1 MDNNV
6 VLRFDNVDYEYIEKK
21 PVLIEANF
29 SIRKGSK
36 ITLMGQNG
44 AGKSTIFKL
53 ITKEIKP
60 KAGKINID
68 QDSTIGIAKQV
79 IDKKDFDLTIEEY
92 LKLTYGENEI
102 PYNYMV
108 KIKEVMEAVNLTLS
122 IDKKIKDMSG
132 GQQARLLLASSLM
145 QSPDILLLDEPTNNL
160 DADGI
165 GHLITFLL
173 MYEKTVLVISH
184 DADFLNSFT
193 DGVIYL
199 DVHTKNTEQY
209 VGNYFDVV
217 EQIQVK
223 IEKDRMQNARL
234 VKQIK
239 DRKEKANF
247 FAHKGGNLR
256 ALAKKLREE
265 AEEAEDSMV
274 DVRKE
279 DRTIRDFIIPVQENI
294 GSCILKIDSLSIMV
308 NHEVVDKKLIVPTEL
323 YKGDKLLI
331 SGPNGMGK
339 TTLLKKIAS
348 GNFPG
353 IEIGKDLKIGY
364 YTQDFSNLKYDQI
377 VFDSLK
383 ESLQEGMTEQDL
395 RSIAAGFLLTGEFMG
410 KKIGDLSEGQKGLLA
425 FAKLTLEE
433 PGLIIFDE
441 PTNHINFRHIP
452 VIAEAINNYDGAVV
466 LVSHMDEFVRQVGV
480 TKRLELDRI

>member
-6 VLRFDNVDYEYIEKK
+6 VLRFDNVDFEYIEKK
-21 PVLIEANF
+21 PVLNEVNF

-53 ITKEIKP
+53 ITGELKP
-60 KAGKINID
+60 KSGRISID
-68 QDSTIGIAKQV
+68 QDSTVGIAKQI
-79 IDKKDFDLTIEEY
+79 IDKKDFDLSIEEY
-92 LKLTYGENEI
+92 LKRSYTNET

-108 KIKEVMEAVNLTLS
+108 KIKEVLEAVNLQLPVE
-122 IDKKIKDMSG
+122 KKIKDMSG
-132 GQQARLLLASSLM
+132 GQQARLLLAFSLM
-145 QSPDILLLDEPTNNL
+145 QDPDILLLDEPTNNL

-165 GHLITFLL
+165 GSLITFLL

-184 DADFLNSFT
+184 DADFLNAFT

-199 DVHTKNTEQY
+199 DVHTKTMEQY

-217 EQIQVK
+217 EQIQQK

-265 AEEAEDSMV
+265 AEEAENSMV

-279 DRTIRDFIIPVQENI
+279 DRTIRDFLIPVQENI
-294 GSCILKIDSLSIMV
+294 GGCLLKIDNFSIMENNEIV
-308 NHEVVDKKLIVPTEL
+308 EKKLVVPTEL

-339 TTLLKKIAS
+339 TTLLKKIAA
-348 GNFPG
+348 GNISG
-353 IEIGKDLKIGY
+353 IEIGKDVKIGY
-364 YTQDFSNLKYDQI
+364 YTQDFSNLKYDQK

-410 KKIGDLSEGQKGLLA
+410 KEIGDLSEGQKGLLTL
-425 FAKLTLEE
+425 AKLTLEE
-433 PGLIIFDE
+433 PGIIIFDE

-452 VIAEAINNYDGAVV
+452 VIAEAINNFDGAIV
-466 LVSHMDEFVRQVGV
+466 LVSHMDDFVRQIGI
-480 TKRLELDRI
+480 TKRLELNKI

>member
-1 MDNNV
+1 M
-6 VLRFDNVDYEYIEKK
+6 LKFDNVDFEYIEKR
-21 PVLIEANF
+21 PVMTEACF
-29 SIRKGSK
+29 SVRNGSK

-53 ITKEIKP
+53 ITGELKP
-60 KAGKINID
+60 KSGKINID
-68 QDSTIGIAKQV
+68 KELTIGIAKQV
-79 IDKKDFDLTIEEY
+79 IDKKDLDLTIEEY
-92 LKLTYGENEI
+92 LKQTFGDDV

-108 KIKEVMEAVNLTLS
+108 KVKEAMGAVNLNLAV
-122 IDKKIKDMSG
+122 DKKLIDMSG
-132 GQQARLLLASSLM
+132 GQHARLLLAFSLM

-184 DADFLNSFT
+184 DADFLNAFT

-199 DVHTKNTEQY
+199 DVYTKTIDQY

-217 EQIQVK
+217 EQIQAKV
-223 IEKDRMQNARL
+223 EKDVMQNARL

-279 DRTIRDFIIPVQENI
+279 DRTIRDFIIPVQEDI
-294 GSCILKIDSLSIMV
+294 GSTILKIEHLSIMID
-308 NHEVVDKKLIVPTEL
+308 HKVVDKKLIVPTEM

-339 TTLLKKIAS
+339 TTLLKRIAQ
-348 GNFPG
+348 GNVPG
-353 IEIGKDLKIGY
+353 IEMGKDVKIGY
-364 YTQDFSNLKYDQI
+364 YTQDFSNLKYDQL
-377 VFDSLK
+377 VFDSLR
-383 ESLQEGMTEQDL
+383 ESLQEGMNDQDI
-395 RSIAAGFLLTGEFMG
+395 RSVAAGFLITGEFMG
-410 KKIGDLSEGQKGLLA
+410 KKVGDLSEGQKGLLA
-425 FAKLTLEE
+425 FAKLVLEE

-466 LVSHMDEFVRQVGV
+466 LVSHMDDFVRQIQI
-480 TKRLELDRI
+480 TRRLELDKI

>member
-6 VLRFDNVDYEYIEKK
+6 VLRFYNVDYEYVEKK
-21 PVLIEANF
+21 PVLTEANF
-29 SIRKGSK
+29 SIRNGSK

-53 ITKEIKP
+53 ITGEVKP

-68 QDSTIGIAKQV
+68 KNCTIGIAKQV
-79 IDKKDFDLTIEEY
+79 IDKKDLELTIEEY
-92 LKLTYGENEI
+92 LKQTFGDDV
-102 PYNYMV
+102 PYNYIV
-108 KIKEVMEAVNLTLS
+108 KVKESMNAVNLTLPV
-122 IDKKIKDMSG
+122 DKKLKDMSG
-132 GQQARLLLASSLM
+132 GQQARLLLTYSLM

-165 GHLITFLL
+165 GHLVTFLL

-199 DVHTKNTEQY
+199 DVYTKTIDQY

-217 EQIQVK
+217 EQIQNK
-223 IEKDRMQNARL
+223 IEKDVMQNARL

-265 AEEAEDSMV
+265 AEEAENSMV

-279 DRTIRDFIIPVQENI
+279 DRTIRDFIIPVQEDI
-294 GSCILKIDSLSIMV
+294 GSCVLKIEHLSIME
-308 NHEVVDKKLIVPTEL
+308 NHKVIDKKLIVPTEL

-339 TTLLKKIAS
+339 TTLLKRIAK
-348 GNFPG
+348 GNVPG
-353 IEIGKDLKIGY
+353 IEIGKDVKIGY

-395 RSIAAGFLLTGEFMG
+395 RSIAAGFLLSGEFMG

-425 FAKLTLEE
+425 FAKLVLEE

-466 LVSHMDEFVRQVGV
+466 IVSHMDDFVRQIQI
-480 TKRLELDRI
+480 TRRLELNKL

>member
-21 PVLIEANF
+21 PVLTEANF

-53 ITKEIKP
+53 IMGEIKP
-60 KAGKINID
+60 KSGKISID
-68 QDSTIGIAKQV
+68 KDSTIGIAKQV
-79 IDKKDFDLTIEEY
+79 IDKNDFELTIEDY
-92 LKLTYGENEI
+92 LKRTFGDDV
-102 PYNYMV
+102 PYNYIV
-108 KIKEVMEAVNLTLS
+108 KVKEAMEAVNLVLPV
-122 IDKKIKDMSG
+122 DKKIKDMSG
-132 GQQARLLLASSLM
+132 GQQARLLLAYSLM
-145 QSPDILLLDEPTNNL
+145 QSPDVLLLDEPTNNL

-199 DVHTKNTEQY
+199 DIHTKAIDQY

-217 EQIQVK
+217 EQIQTK

-279 DRTIRDFIIPVQENI
+279 DRTIRDFMIPVQENI
-294 GSCILKIDSLSIMV
+294 GSCILKIDNLSIML
-308 NHEVVDKKLIVPTEL
+308 NHEIVEKKLIVPTEL
-323 YKGDKLLI
+323 YKGDRLLI

-339 TTLLKKIAS
+339 TTLLKKIAL
-348 GNFPG
+348 GNISG
-353 IEIGKDLKIGY
+353 IEIGKDVKIGY

-466 LVSHMDEFVRQVGV
+466 LVSHMDDFVKQIQITR
-480 TKRLELDRI
+480 RLELDKI

>member
-6 VLRFDNVDYEYIEKK
+6 VLRFDNVDFEYVEKK
-21 PVLIEANF
+21 PVLNEVSF

-53 ITKEIKP
+53 ITGELKP
-60 KAGKINID
+60 KSGKINID
-68 QDSTIGIAKQV
+68 QDSTIGIAKQI

-92 LKLTYGENEI
+92 LKRSYTNEI

-108 KIKEVMEAVNLTLS
+108 KIKEVLEAVNLQLP
-122 IDKKIKDMSG
+122 IEKQIKDMSG
-132 GQQARLLLASSLM
+132 GQQARLLLAYSLM
-145 QSPDILLLDEPTNNL
+145 QDPDILLLDEPTNNL

-165 GHLITFLL
+165 GSLITFLL

-184 DADFLNSFT
+184 DADFLNAFT

-199 DVHTKNTEQY
+199 DVHTKTMEQY
-209 VGNYFDVV
+209 VGNYLDVV
-217 EQIQVK
+217 EQIKQK

-234 VKQIK
+234 IKQIK

-265 AEEAEDSMV
+265 AEEAENSMV

-279 DRTIRDFIIPVQENI
+279 DRTIRDFIIPTQENI
-294 GSCILKIDSLSIMV
+294 GGCLLKIDNFSIME
-308 NHEVVDKKLIVPTEL
+308 NNEVVEKKLVVPTEL
-323 YKGDKLLI
+323 YKGDKLLV

-339 TTLLKKIAS
+339 TTLLRKIAS
-348 GNFPG
+348 GDVPG
-353 IEIGKDLKIGY
+353 IEIGKDVKIGY
-364 YTQDFSNLKYDQI
+364 YTQDFSNLKYDQR

-410 KKIGDLSEGQKGLLA
+410 KMIGDLSEGQKGLLT

-433 PGLIIFDE
+433 PGVIIFDE

-452 VIAEAINNYDGAVV
+452 VIAEAINDFEGAII
-466 LVSHMDEFVRQVGV
+466 LVSHMEEFVRQVNI
-480 TKRLELDRI
+480 TKRLELNKI

>member
-1 MDNNV
+1 M
-6 VLRFDNVDYEYIEKK
+6 LKFDNVDFEYIEKK
-21 PVLIEANF
+21 PVMTEACF
-29 SIRKGSK
+29 SVRNGSK

-53 ITKEIKP
+53 ITGELKP

-68 QDSTIGIAKQV
+68 KDLTIGIAKQV
-79 IDKKDFDLTIEEY
+79 IDKKDLVLTIEEY
-92 LKLTYGENEI
+92 LKQTFGDDI
-102 PYNYMV
+102 PYNYIV
-108 KIKEVMEAVNLTLS
+108 KVKEAMEAVNLNLPV
-122 IDKKIKDMSG
+122 DKKLIDMSG
-132 GQQARLLLASSLM
+132 GQCARLLLAFSLM

-184 DADFLNSFT
+184 DADFLNAFT

-199 DVHTKNTEQY
+199 DVYTKTIDQY

-217 EQIQVK
+217 EQIQAKV
-223 IEKDRMQNARL
+223 EKDVMQNARL

-265 AEEAEDSMV
+265 AEEAENSMV

-279 DRTIRDFIIPVQENI
+279 DRTIRDFIIPTQEDI
-294 GSCILKIDSLSIMV
+294 GSTILKIEHLSIMIDHKV
-308 NHEVVDKKLIVPTEL
+308 IDKKLIVPTEM

-339 TTLLKKIAS
+339 TTLLKRIAQ
-348 GNFPG
+348 GNVPG
-353 IEIGKDLKIGY
+353 IEIGKDVKIGY

-395 RSIAAGFLLTGEFMG
+395 RSVAAGFLLSGEFMG
-410 KKIGDLSEGQKGLLA
+410 KKVGDLSEGQKGLLA
-425 FAKLTLEE
+425 FAKLVLEE

-466 LVSHMDEFVRQVGV
+466 LVSHMDDFVRQIQI
-480 TKRLELDRI
+480 TRRLELDKI

>member
-21 PVLIEANF
+21 PVLTEASF
-29 SIRKGSK
+29 SIRKGTK

-53 ITKEIKP
+53 ITGEVKP
-60 KAGKINID
+60 KAGKISID
-68 QDSTIGIAKQV
+68 KDSTIGIAKQV
-79 IDKKDFDLTIEEY
+79 IDKNDFELTIEEY
-92 LKLTYGENEI
+92 LKQTFGDDV

-108 KIKEVMEAVNLTLS
+108 KVKEAMNVVNLVLPV
-122 IDKKIKDMSG
+122 DKKIKDMSG
-132 GQQARLLLASSLM
+132 GQQARLLLAYSLM

-199 DVHTKNTEQY
+199 DVHTKAVEQY
-209 VGNYFDVV
+209 VGNYLDVV

-279 DRTIRDFIIPVQENI
+279 DRTIRDFIIPTQEDI

-308 NHEVVDKKLIVPTEL
+308 NNEIVEKKLVVPTEL
-323 YKGDKLLI
+323 RKGDKLLI

-348 GNFPG
+348 GNIPG
-353 IEIGKDLKIGY
+353 IEVGKDVKIGY

-410 KKIGDLSEGQKGLLA
+410 KKVGDLSEGQKGLLA

-452 VIAEAINNYDGAVV
+452 VIAEAINNFDGAVV
-466 LVSHMDEFVRQVGV
+466 LVSHMDEFIKQIQITR
-480 TKRLELDRI
+480 RLELNKI